1 MKKIAAFF
9 VDCQKGF
16 TPLCPNELPVKE
28 GHLIVDELNKII
40 TQVKAMYLVGSKDC
54 HPANAK
60 WIAPSPDKILQPV
73 PDGGPNIDV
82 YWPAHCIVGTK
93 GNELLDGLP
102 PVEDFDFFVFKGVEP
117 NLHPYG
123 ACYHTIDTDEA
134 LSTGVIEF
142 LWEKDVAEVIVGG
155 LATDYCV
162 KTTALQLKA
171 AGFKVTVP
179 LSACRGVSP
188 DTTDRAIGEME
199 SKGIRIVKFVSDL

>member
-54 HPANAK
+54 HPVNAT

-73 PDGGPNIDV
+73 PNGGPNIDV

-93 GNELLDGLP
+93 GNELLDGIP
-102 PVEDFDFFVFKGVEP
+102 SVENFDFFIFKGIEP

-123 ACYHTIDTDEA
+123 ACYHDIKEE
-134 LSTGVIEF
+134 LSTGVIEY
-142 LWEKDVAEVIVGG
+142 LWEKGVTEVVVGG

-162 KTTALQLKA
+162 KTTALQLKE
-171 AGFKVTVP
+171 AGFKVTIP
-179 LSACRGVSP
+179 LSACRGVAP
-188 DTTDRAIGEME
+188 DTTDKAIGEMK
-199 SKGIRIVKFVSDL
+199 SKGIRIVQSVSDL